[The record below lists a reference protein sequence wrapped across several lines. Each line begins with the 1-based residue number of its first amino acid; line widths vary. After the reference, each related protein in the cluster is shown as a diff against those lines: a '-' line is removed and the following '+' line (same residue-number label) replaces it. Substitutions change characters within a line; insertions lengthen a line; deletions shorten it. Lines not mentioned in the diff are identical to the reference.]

1 LSLAAQKA
9 FAATGMADK
18 ELRSRPL
25 PVLFG
30 TFFLCAVHLV
40 GNVAAA
46 VKAGSPK
53 GRPMQS
59 PDVRP
64 GVLAAVMHEFWL
76 LLHGYNK
83 VAPCA
88 FSEDFKPPQRD
99 RFGHSIRPK
108 APPGSHLRRLREG
121 ELLYFNEMLK
131 ERFKAISADD
141 AKLTTQL
148 EANVTLSAK
157 RQATEAASH
166 QAASGKAAIDAEAA
180 ELAAQLEAKESGLA
194 AERWYSTEVWFE
206 EEEDERSLARSFFG
220 VPPSSLHHLLVAP
233 KTLVKS
239 PEGKR
244 AQSSTFSAKHV
255 ANMLSTN
262 LNASET
268 LRQLHGGDASKS
280 TPIATV

>member
-1 LSLAAQKA
+1 
-9 FAATGMADK
+9 MADK

-64 GVLAAVMHEFWL
+64 GVLAAIMHEFWM

-99 RFGHSIRPK
+99 RFGHPIRPK
-108 APPGSHLRRLREG
+108 APAGSHLRKLREG
-121 ELLYFNEMLK
+121 ELLYFNEMLE

-141 AKLTTQL
+141 
-148 EANVTLSAK
+148 
-157 RQATEAASH
+157 
-166 QAASGKAAIDAEAA
+166 G
-180 ELAAQLEAKESGLA
+180 
-194 AERWYSTEVWFE
+194 WCSTEVWFE
-206 EEEDERSLARSFFG
+206 EEEDESSLARSFFG

-268 LRQLHGGDASKS
+268 LRQLHGGDASRS

>member
-1 LSLAAQKA
+1 
-9 FAATGMADK
+9 MADK

-64 GVLAAVMHEFWL
+64 GVLAAIMHEFWM

-108 APPGSHLRRLREG
+108 APAGSHLRRLREG
-121 ELLYFNEMLK
+121 ELLYFNEMLE

-141 AKLTTQL
+141 AKLTCNTARG
-148 EANVTLSAK
+148 ECDTVG
-157 RQATEAASH
+157 QAT
-166 QAASGKAAIDAEAA
+166 GD
-180 ELAAQLEAKESGLA
+180 
-194 AERWYSTEVWFE
+194 
-206 EEEDERSLARSFFG
+206 
-220 VPPSSLHHLLVAP
+220 
-233 KTLVKS
+233 
-239 PEGKR
+239 
-244 AQSSTFSAKHV
+244 
-255 ANMLSTN
+255 
-262 LNASET
+262 
-268 LRQLHGGDASKS
+268 GGC
-280 TPIATV
+280 IA